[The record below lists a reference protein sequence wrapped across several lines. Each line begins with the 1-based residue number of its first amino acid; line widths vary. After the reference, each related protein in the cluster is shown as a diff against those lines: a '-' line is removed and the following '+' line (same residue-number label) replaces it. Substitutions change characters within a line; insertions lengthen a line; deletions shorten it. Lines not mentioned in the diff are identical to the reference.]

1 MILNNLTKYFSR
13 VFSISTLLF
22 LVNSIFASRPNIV
35 LIMADDLGFSDLG
48 CYGSEIKT
56 PIWTDLPT
64 MDSDL
69 LNFIIP
75 LNVIPRVFRC
85 LLGYTATRRVVPRF
99 REQQPLQKFLNL
111 LDTPHG

>member
-1 MILNNLTKYFSR
+1 MVQKLK
-13 VFSISTLLF
+13 
-22 LVNSIFASRPNIV
+22 P
-35 LIMADDLGFSDLG
+35 
-48 CYGSEIKT
+48 

-85 LLGYTATRRVVPRF
+85 LLGYTATKRVVPRF

-111 LDTPHG
+111 LDTPQWMTGKWHLNKQPTDFGFQKYWGHLSGATNFLPETTPSG